1 MNNAPHKVL
10 AIMQAR
16 MSSTRLPGK
25 VLKDVGGIPML
36 QYELERLSRCMT
48 IDKIVVATST
58 TSDDDVI
65 ERLCRKINFSC
76 VRGSLDD
83 VLSRYI
89 ESANKFPGYD
99 IIVRVTGDCPLI
111 DPLVVDKVVTFFKQ
125 PEFDYVSNVPSGGET
140 YPDGMDVEVF
150 SRAALMEA
158 GEKATLFSELEH
170 VTPYIRNHP
179 EFRQGGVSAD
189 TDTSAYRLTVDTP
202 EDFEVI
208 SFLIEH
214 TAPDAGYLEYIAALD
229 AHPEVR
235 EKNTK
240 SKRNEGLAKSIANNT
255 KIKQ

>member
-1 MNNAPHKVL
+1 MNDTSHKVL

-25 VLKDVGGIPML
+25 VLKDVGGMPML
-36 QYELERLSRCMT
+36 QYELERLSRCTT

-89 ESANKFPGYD
+89 ESAKKFPGYD

-111 DPLVVDKVVTFFKQ
+111 DPTVVDKVVTFFEQ
-125 PEFDYVSNVPSGGET
+125 GEFDYVSNVEAGKES

-150 SRAALMEA
+150 SRHALLEA
-158 GEKATLFSELEH
+158 GEKATLKSEHEH

-179 EFRQGGVSAD
+179 EFRRGGVQAD
-189 TDTSAYRLTVDTP
+189 TDTSAYRLTVDNP
-202 EDFEVI
+202 EDFEVVK
-208 SFLIEH
+208 FLIENV
-214 TAPDAGYLEYIAALD
+214 PQGAGYLEYVAMLD

-240 SKRNEGLAKSIANNT
+240 IQRNEGLAKSLANDDT
-255 KIKQ
+255 IK